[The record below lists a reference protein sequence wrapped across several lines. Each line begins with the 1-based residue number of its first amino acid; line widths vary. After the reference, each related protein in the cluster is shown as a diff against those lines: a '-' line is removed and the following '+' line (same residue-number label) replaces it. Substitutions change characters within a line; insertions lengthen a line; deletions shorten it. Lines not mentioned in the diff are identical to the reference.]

1 MIEER
6 LRKCGLEPR
15 PGVPAAPLPP
25 TVVGLAVSC
34 GQHDDEHRVDSP
46 KVPDEAPDR
55 VTRLNRDWYELAS
68 AHGLFDADREFLVY
82 DRDGTPTRVRLL
94 DDWDVMG
101 EAGVGLFTYAPGH
114 PELHMASLDGR
125 VALVA
130 TTWGDGTASSLV
142 LIDPAEAPTIRQHM
156 SWIAENASASKS
168 QRAGL
173 HAWRAYLQAQGLP
186 VPATLTPLSETEL
199 DEQRRAAMA
208 PFGRVTTTAPL
219 TDLPDRFRDD
229 EQRTNVKWIVH
240 SLLAD
245 DNHQE
250 ECRYLMRFWWQ
261 LTMTYQ
267 EVTVCQLREHVG
279 ETKLLAAEG
288 LINALRASPDQVD
301 AWAAAARK
309 VFPFAESRDP
319 SPESE

>member
-6 LRKCGLEPR
+6 LRRCGLAPR
-15 PGVPAAPLPP
+15 PGPPAAPLPSI
-25 TVVGLAVSC
+25 VVGLAASC
-34 GQHDDEHRVDSP
+34 GRHEGDHRVDSAQ
-46 KVPDEAPDR
+46 VPGEAPDR
-55 VTRLNRDWYELAS
+55 VTRLNRDWYDLAS

-82 DRDGTPTRVRLL
+82 DRDGAPSRVRLL

-101 EAGVGLFTYAPGH
+101 EGGVGLFTYAPGH
-114 PELHMASLDGR
+114 PELGMASLDGR

-142 LIDPAEAPTIRQHM
+142 LIDPAKAPTVQRYM
-156 SWIAENASASKS
+156 SRIAANVAASES

-173 HAWRAYLQAQGLP
+173 RAWHAYLQAQGLP
-186 VPATLTPLSETEL
+186 VPASMTPLSDAEL
-199 DEQRRAAMA
+199 DERRRAAMA
-208 PFGRVTTTAPL
+208 PFGRVTTGAPL
-219 TDLPDRFRDD
+219 TDLRNGFRDE
-229 EQRTNVKWIVH
+229 EQRANVKWLVH

-245 DNHQE
+245 DHNQE

-267 EVTVCQLREHVG
+267 EVTVHQLREHVG

-288 LINALRASPDQVD
+288 LINALRSSPEQVD
-301 AWAAAARK
+301 AWTAAVRE
-309 VFPFAESRDP
+309 VFPFAESRKS
-319 SPESE
+319 SPE